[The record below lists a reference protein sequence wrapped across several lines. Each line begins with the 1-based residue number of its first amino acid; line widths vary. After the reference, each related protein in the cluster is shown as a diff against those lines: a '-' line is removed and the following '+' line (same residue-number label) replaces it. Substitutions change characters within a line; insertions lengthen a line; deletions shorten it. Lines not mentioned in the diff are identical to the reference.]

1 MQPLETIV
9 YVVNDDSVE
18 VMELTRFLISSGIR
32 VITFNSATEYIASK
46 KDDRIACLI
55 LDLNLPDTN
64 GLEVQRRLAENGG
77 PPIIFVTAQ
86 ADILS
91 GVCAMKNGAIDFITT
106 PVDYGRLITA
116 VRIAF
121 AQDRTHRR
129 ERVERLSLLKRW
141 DSLTPRE
148 AEVFRC
154 TVAGLLNK
162 QGAAE
167 LGIAENTYQVHRG
180 RVMKKMQAD
189 SLADLVRMSMR
200 LELIFPIA
208 WDRGRRSGSTEEYRR
223 SLYEQ
228 QRGRFERIALHAESC
243 LA

>member
-9 YVVNDDSVE
+9 YVVNDDPVE
-18 VMELTRFLISSGIR
+18 VMNLTRFLIPSGIR
-32 VITFNSATEYIASK
+32 VIAFRSAGEYIASK

-55 LDLNLPDTN
+55 LDLNLPDAN

-77 PPIIFVTAQ
+77 PPIIFVTEQ
-86 ADILS
+86 ADMLS

-106 PVDYGRLITA
+106 PVDCGRLMTS

-121 AQDRTHRR
+121 AQDQKHRR
-129 ERVERLSLLKRW
+129 ERVELLSLLKRW

-154 TVAGLLNK
+154 TVAGRLNK

-180 RVMKKMQAD
+180 RVMKKMKAD
-189 SLADLVRMSMR
+189 SLADLVRMSTR
-200 LELIFPIA
+200 LEPIFPTTCDEASI
-208 WDRGRRSGSTEEYRR
+208 STEVCR
-223 SLYEQ
+223 
-228 QRGRFERIALHAESC
+228 
-243 LA
+243 

>member
-9 YVVNDDSVE
+9 YVVNGDPVE
-18 VMELTRFLISSGIR
+18 VMELTRFLLSSGIR
-32 VITFNSATEYIASK
+32 VITFSSAAEYIASK
-46 KDDRIACLI
+46 KDDGIACLI

-77 PPIIFVTAQ
+77 PPIIFVTEQ
-86 ADILS
+86 ADIRS

-121 AQDRTHRR
+121 AQDGKRRR
-129 ERVERLSLLKRW
+129 ERVELLSLFKRW

-148 AEVFRC
+148 AEVFHC

-180 RVMKKMQAD
+180 RVMRKMQAD
-189 SLADLVRMSMR
+189 SLADLVRMSTR
-200 LELIFPIA
+200 LELIFPFACDKGSCSGTLRNIVEG
-208 WDRGRRSGSTEEYRR
+208 WTNRSAVGLS
-223 SLYEQ
+223 
-228 QRGRFERIALHAESC
+228 G
-243 LA
+243 